1 MRNIV
6 GQTPRGDDF
15 FKRSYL
21 INKIYRRLKAG
32 NHIFLSA
39 PRRAGK
45 TSIMRYLEDNPKKG
59 YDFVYINSEDIYDAE
74 DFFKLVSE
82 KLLNSEAVKNM
93 TKAVENSKGIFASF
107 AEKVSKIKVGSFE
120 VQLNKNEIPKYKDEL
135 DDLMKKLDTEEF
147 AIVIMLDEFPVTI
160 ENIRN
165 SKSEL
170 EAVNFLHANRS
181 IRQEAG
187 KGIQFVY
194 TGSVGLPSIAKKLS
208 ATSTLNDLNVL
219 EIPPLTEREA
229 TEFAIK
235 ILSHYKVKYNK
246 NVVPYMLNKLEWL
259 MPFFVQLV
267 IQVLIDEYEAT
278 GKSIKK
284 ADVDKA
290 FERSSTHRSNLYF
303 DNYLSRL
310 DKSLSA
316 KEAKVAK
323 QILLEIANKQ
333 QVPADHF
340 DKLKNAEPVL
350 EILELDGYINS
361 LQNKLRFNSPILR
374 DWWKKYG
381 K

>member
-165 SKSEL
+165 SKSEF